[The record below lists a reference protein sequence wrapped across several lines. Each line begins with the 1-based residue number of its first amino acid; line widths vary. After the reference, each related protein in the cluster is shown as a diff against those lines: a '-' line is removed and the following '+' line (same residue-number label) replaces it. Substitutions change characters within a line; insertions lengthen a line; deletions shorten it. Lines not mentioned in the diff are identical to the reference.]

1 MAYGLGAYGLWGFF
15 PLYWKL
21 LHPSGA
27 LEILAH
33 RIVWSV
39 LVLGILVL
47 LTHRQGQLRGILRD
61 RRKTALLVIAATFVS
76 INWGTYIYGVNHD
89 RIVET
94 ALGYFINPLVTVGL
108 GVVVLGERL
117 RPLQWVSMGLALVAV
132 LVLTFDYGH
141 PPWIALTLAF
151 SFGLYALVKKRA
163 SVQAIE
169 SLTFETSLVAPLAI
183 GFLVYLAAT
192 GRSTFG
198 AFGVDHALFMAGTGI
213 ATAVP
218 LLLFGAAAIR
228 LPLTVIGPLQYLAP
242 IIQFSIG
249 LVIFHEP
256 MTHVRWIGFIL
267 VWMALVIFTVEAVS
281 HYRRVR
287 VG

>member
-1 MAYGLGAYGLWGFF
+1 MSQSRESSRGLAYGLGAYGLWGFF

-169 SLTFETSLVAPLAI
+169 SLTFE
-183 GFLVYLAAT
+183 
-192 GRSTFG
+192 
-198 AFGVDHALFMAGTGI
+198 
-213 ATAVP
+213 
-218 LLLFGAAAIR
+218 
-228 LPLTVIGPLQYLAP
+228 
-242 IIQFSIG
+242 
-249 LVIFHEP
+249 
-256 MTHVRWIGFIL
+256 
-267 VWMALVIFTVEAVS
+267 
-281 HYRRVR
+281 
-287 VG
+287 